1 MKARMTIQEA
11 ARRLGVKDDAL
22 RKRLQRGSLE
32 HDKDPDG
39 RAYVYLD
46 ATHDMSQDTWRE
58 SSRYATQDAIQDA
71 IQDASYVPLLRLCRS
86 KLSTSA
92 ASFRPATKSLRPG
105 NEELLRKDHI
115 IARLT
120 ERILAIEAPPEPRE
134 SPETSSEATG
144 NGGERAPQ
152 CSGAPARTLV
162 AI

>member
-1 MKARMTIQEA
+1 MKARVAIQEA

-46 ATHDMSQDTWRE
+46 ATHDMSQDTWQE
-58 SSRYATQDAIQDA
+58 SSQYATQDATL
-71 IQDASYVPLLRLCRS
+71 DASYVPLLRLCRS

-105 NEELLRKDHI
+105 AEELLRKDHI

-152 CSGAPARTLV
+152 CSGAPARTLA